1 MNEKKETSA
10 NQKKNENNG
19 DGKSKTPDKI
29 PTIPIKIHGQYLKD
43 ISFEN
48 PNAPASITKLKS
60 TPEISVNV
68 NVGANKIEGMEK
80 NSYEVTLMIKAE
92 AKSEGKTAFICELTY
107 AGAFTLGEIP
117 ETSIQPFLLI
127 ECPRIL
133 FPFARSILGNMVRD
147 GGFPPLMIA
156 PIDFHEMFRKNY
168 PASEQKTGNA

>member
-1 MNEKKETSA
+1 MTEKKEKPA
-10 NQKKNENNG
+10 DLKKNEG
-19 DGKSKTPDKI
+19 STSGGSQPQEKI

-48 PNAPASITKLKS
+48 PHAPSSITKLKS
-60 TPEISVNV
+60 TPEVSVNV
-68 NVGANKIEGMEK
+68 NVGANKIEGMDK
-80 NSYEVTLMIKAE
+80 NSYEVTLVIRAE

-117 ETSIQPFLLI
+117 ENSIQPFLLI
-127 ECPRIL
+127 ECPGIL
-133 FPFARSILGNMVRD
+133 FPFARSILGNTVRD

-168 PASEQKTGNA
+168 PANQQKTGNA